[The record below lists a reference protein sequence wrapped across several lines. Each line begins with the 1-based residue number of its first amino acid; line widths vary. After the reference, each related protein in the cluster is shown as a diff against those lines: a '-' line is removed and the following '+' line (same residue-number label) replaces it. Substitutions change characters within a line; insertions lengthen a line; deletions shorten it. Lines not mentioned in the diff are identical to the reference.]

1 MPESVPYVPVSPSI
15 RIEPAMTQPN
25 DQDPNY
31 LGRLTEEVKGIG
43 REGLSHPSTK
53 PVLAG
58 AVIGAVAAILPVITL
73 PIGIIGGAAIA
84 LWLRIKR

>member
-1 MPESVPYVPVSPSI
+1 
-15 RIEPAMTQPN
+15 MTQPN

-31 LGRLTEEVKGIG
+31 FGRAADEIKGIG
-43 REGLSHPSTK
+43 RDGLSHPSAK
-53 PVLAG
+53 PILGG
-58 AVIGAVAAILPVITL
+58 AALGAVAAILPVITI

>member
-1 MPESVPYVPVSPSI
+1 
-15 RIEPAMTQPN
+15 MTRPN
-25 DQDPNY
+25 DQDPN
-31 LGRLTEEVKGIG
+31 LFGRVTEEIKGIG

-58 AVIGAVAAILPVITL
+58 AAIGAVAAILPIITI

>member
-1 MPESVPYVPVSPSI
+1 
-15 RIEPAMTQPN
+15 MTQPN
-25 DQDPNY
+25 DQDPNVF
-31 LGRLTEEVKGIG
+31 GRATDEIKGIG
-43 REGLSHPSTK
+43 RDGLSHPSTK

>member
-1 MPESVPYVPVSPSI
+1 
-15 RIEPAMTQPN
+15 MTKPN

-31 LGRLTEEVKGIG
+31 LGRATEEIKGIG

-58 AVIGAVAAILPVITL
+58 AAIGAVAAILPVITL

>member
-1 MPESVPYVPVSPSI
+1 
-15 RIEPAMTQPN
+15 MTEPN

-31 LGRLTEEVKGIG
+31 LGRATEEIKGIG

-53 PVLAG
+53 PVLGG
-58 AVIGAVAAILPVITL
+58 AALGAVAGLLLPVLSI
-73 PIGIIGGAAIA
+73 PIGLIGGAGIA

>member
-1 MPESVPYVPVSPSI
+1 
-15 RIEPAMTQPN
+15 MTEPN
-25 DQDPNY
+25 DQNPNY
-31 LGRLTEEVKGIG
+31 LGRATEEIKGIG

-58 AVIGAVAAILPVITL
+58 AALGTVAAILLPVLTI
-73 PIGIIGGAAIA
+73 PIGLIGGAGIA

>member
-1 MPESVPYVPVSPSI
+1 
-15 RIEPAMTQPN
+15 MTRPN
-25 DQDPNY
+25 DQDPN
-31 LGRLTEEVKGIG
+31 LFGRATEEIKGIG

-58 AVIGAVAAILPVITL
+58 AAIGAVAAILPIITI

>member
-1 MPESVPYVPVSPSI
+1 
-15 RIEPAMTQPN
+15 MTQPN
-25 DQDPNY
+25 DQAPN
-31 LGRLTEEVKGIG
+31 LCGRATEEIKGIG

-58 AVIGAVAAILPVITL
+58 AAIGAVAAILPIITI

>member
-1 MPESVPYVPVSPSI
+1 
-15 RIEPAMTQPN
+15 MTEPN
-25 DQDPNY
+25 DQNPNY
-31 LGRLTEEVKGIG
+31 LGRATEEIKGIG

-58 AVIGAVAAILPVITL
+58 AAIGTVAAILLPVLTI
-73 PIGIIGGAAIA
+73 PIGLIGGAAIA

>member
-1 MPESVPYVPVSPSI
+1 
-15 RIEPAMTQPN
+15 MTQPN
-25 DQDPNY
+25 DQDPN
-31 LGRLTEEVKGIG
+31 LFGRATEEIKGIG
-43 REGLSHPSTK
+43 RKGLSHPSTK

-58 AVIGAVAAILPVITL
+58 AAIGAVAAILPIITI

>member
-1 MPESVPYVPVSPSI
+1 
-15 RIEPAMTQPN
+15 MTQPN
-25 DQDPNY
+25 DQDPNM
-31 LGRLTEEVKGIG
+31 LGRATEEIKGIG

-58 AVIGAVAAILPVITL
+58 AAIGAVAAILPIITI

>member
-1 MPESVPYVPVSPSI
+1 MI
-15 RIEPAMTQPN
+15 QPN
-25 DQDPNY
+25 NQDPSL
-31 LGRLTEEVKGIG
+31 LGRATDEIKGIA

-53 PVLAG
+53 PILGG
-58 AVIGAVAAILPVITL
+58 AALGAVAAILPVITI

>member
-1 MPESVPYVPVSPSI
+1 
-15 RIEPAMTQPN
+15 MTQPN

-31 LGRLTEEVKGIG
+31 LGRATDEIKGMG

-53 PVLAG
+53 PVLGG
-58 AVIGAVAAILPVITL
+58 AVIGTVAAVLLPVLTI
-73 PIGIIGGAAIA
+73 PIGLIAGAGIA